1 MALSV
6 GRVCVKI
13 SGRETGKK
21 CVIVDR
27 VDKNFVLIA
36 GPNVRRRRCNVT
48 HLDPTETMLDIKKNV
63 TDTALKTALKKA
75 KVSLEE

>member
-6 GRVCVKI
+6 GRVCVKL
-13 SGRETGKK
+13 SGRETGSK

-36 GPNVRRRRCNVT
+36 GPNVRRRRCNVS
-48 HLDPTETMLDIKKNV
+48 HLKPTEIMIDIEKNV
-63 TDTALKTALKKA
+63 TDAALKKALKKA